1 MASIEE
7 TLKRLNKN
15 KKEEDK
21 AVILGDTEI
30 IRTTT
35 STGSPYLDYV
45 TGGGFMNGGY
55 NILIASGGV
64 GKSSISL
71 LACKDTIERRKK
83 MAVYFDGESTLNES
97 YFKRMG
103 IPKNMFIH
111 RTGRNLEEM
120 LDEAELFS
128 QSEDVGII
136 IFDSIPI
143 FVASAVEAKAAGDN
157 TIGIEAKRFTARM
170 PIIEGYAAKRDICLI
185 GLTSYKLNPGAQMGD
200 PRVLQRGEWQ
210 KTMSNTTLD
219 MTKKEVIKDEDKDVI
234 GHRIEVRVKKTKNS
248 SYDGSEPYSLNFY
261 NEGGFNQVDEY
272 ARMFLE
278 TGISEQRGAW
288 IFYASKDGEELKA
301 NGYTKFVESLKE
313 DTETF
318 EFLKGVL
325 NGKA

>member
-15 KKEEDK
+15 KKDEDK
-21 AVILGDTEI
+21 AVILGETKI

-35 STGSPYLDYV
+35 STGSPYLDYI
-45 TGGGFMNGGY
+45 TGGGFMNGGF
-55 NILIASGGV
+55 NIIIASGGV
-64 GKSSISL
+64 GKSSMSL
-71 LACKDTIERRKK
+71 LACKDTIERRGKI
-83 MAVYFDGESTLNES
+83 AVYFDGESTLNES
-97 YFKRMG
+97 YFERMG
-103 IPKNMFIH
+103 LKKDKFIH

-143 FVASAVEAKAAGDN
+143 FVASAVEAKSAGDN

-170 PIIEGYAAKRDICLI
+170 PIIEGYASKRDICLI
-185 GLTSYKLNPGAQMGD
+185 GLTSYKLNPGAMGD

-219 MTKKEVIKDEDKDVI
+219 MTKKEILKDEDKNVV
-234 GHRIEVRVKKTKNS
+234 GHKVEVRVKKTKNGA
-248 SYDGSEPYSLNFY
+248 YDGAEVYHVNFY

-278 TGISEQRGAW
+278 TGISEARGAW
-288 IFYASKDGEELKA
+288 IFYASRDGEELKA
-301 NGYTKFVESLKE
+301 NGMAKFIEALKE
-313 DTETF
+313 DNDTF
-318 EFLKGVL
+318 EFLKEVL
-325 NGKA
+325 NGK

>member
-21 AVILGDTEI
+21 AVILGETKI

-35 STGSPYLDYV
+35 STGSPYLDYIS
-45 TGGGFMNGGY
+45 GGGFMNGGY
-55 NILIASGGV
+55 NAIIASGGV
-64 GKSSISL
+64 GKSTISL
-71 LACKDTIERRKK
+71 LACKDTIQRRKK

-97 YFKRMG
+97 YFERMG
-103 IPKNMFIH
+103 VPKDMFIH

-120 LDEAELFS
+120 LDEAELFA

-170 PIIEGYAAKRDICLI
+170 PIIEGYASKREICLL
-185 GLTSYKLNPGAQMGD
+185 GLTSYKLNPGAMGD

-210 KTMSNTTLD
+210 KTMANTVLD
-219 MTKKEVIKDEDKDVI
+219 MTKKAIIKDEDKDII
-234 GHRIEVRVKKTKNS
+234 GHVIEVRIKKTKN
-248 SYDGSEPYSLNFY
+248 GS
-261 NEGGFNQVDEY
+261 
-272 ARMFLE
+272 
-278 TGISEQRGAW
+278 
-288 IFYASKDGEELKA
+288 
-301 NGYTKFVESLKE
+301 
-313 DTETF
+313 
-318 EFLKGVL
+318 
-325 NGKA
+325 